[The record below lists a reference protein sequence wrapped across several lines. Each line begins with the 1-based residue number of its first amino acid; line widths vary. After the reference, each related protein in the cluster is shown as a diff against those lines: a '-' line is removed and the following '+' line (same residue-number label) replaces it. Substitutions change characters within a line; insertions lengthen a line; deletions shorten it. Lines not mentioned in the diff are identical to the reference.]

1 MANLRDIKKRIAS
14 VKNTQQITKAM
25 YMVSAA
31 KLRRAEEAIKAALPY
46 SEKLKMMMSSIF
58 ARIENKEHPLLIE
71 REPRNVLIVAI
82 ASDRGLCGSFNNHLL
97 KEINNFINNNNNFN
111 YSGIAIGRKVRE
123 FFKKKEIKLV
133 SQYEGVGNADY
144 SSASSISNTICK
156 LYKEE
161 EIDRVYLVY
170 NHFISAISQKLQFNQ
185 ILPVEPEDLET
196 EQYVVEY
203 LTEPSINEILDVM
216 IPKYLAN
223 DIYTAWLDS
232 IASEHA
238 ARMTS
243 MDNATKNASEMIDK
257 LTLLFNRVRQAT
269 ITKELMEIIGGKE
282 ALEG

>member
-46 SEKLKMMMSSIF
+46 SERLKMIMSSVF
-58 ARIENKEHPLLIE
+58 ARIENKEHPLLLE

-97 KEINNFINNNNNFN
+97 KEINKFINENNFN
-111 YSGIAIGRKVRE
+111 YSAIAIGRKVRE
-123 FFKKKEIKLV
+123 FFKKRDVNII
-133 SQYEGVGNADY
+133 SQYEGVAKADY
-144 SSASSISNTICK
+144 HSSASISNTICK

-170 NHFISAISQKLQFNQ
+170 NHFVSAISQKLQFTQ

-203 LTEPSINEILDVM
+203 LTEPSMDEILDVI

>member
-31 KLRRAEEAIKAALPY
+31 KLRRAEDAIKAALPY
-46 SEKLKMMMSSIF
+46 SERLRMMMSSIF
-58 ARIENKEHPLLIE
+58 ARIENKEHPLLVE

-82 ASDRGLCGSFNNHLL
+82 ASDRGLCGSFNNNLL
-97 KEINNFINNNNNFN
+97 KEINNFMNENNYN
-111 YSGIAIGRKVRE
+111 YSAIAIGRKVRE
-123 FFKKKEIKLV
+123 FFKKKDINLI
-133 SQYEGVGNADY
+133 SDYEGVAIADY
-144 SSASSISNTICK
+144 SSAVKMSETICK
-156 LYKEE
+156 LFSDE
-161 EIDRVYLVY
+161 EIDKVYLVY
-170 NHFISAISQKLQFNQ
+170 NHFVSAISQKLQFNQ
-185 ILPVEPEDLET
+185 ILPVESENLEKED
-196 EQYVVEY
+196 YVVEY
-203 LTEPSINEILDVM
+203 LTEPSIEQILDVI

-223 DIYTAWLDS
+223 DIYAAWLDS

-243 MDNATKNASEMIDK
+243 MDSATKNASEMIDK